1 MNTQITER
9 YSNGVQMPK
18 ELKAEAA
25 ELVELFGEPTGWNC
39 PDNAI
44 MAVLLWNPRRST
56 EEVRD
61 IFVEKY
67 GPPSKDTYS
76 SGWTSWP
83 DWTDW
88 KRGEG
93 VTFRIL
99 KTGPRSCRVGL
110 VPSSS

>member
-1 MNTQITER
+1 MDTQQKER
-9 YSNGVQMPK
+9 YGNGVQKPS
-18 ELKAEAA
+18 EHKAEAA
-25 ELVELFGEPTGWNC
+25 ELEALFGMPTGWNC

-56 EEVRD
+56 EEVRA
-61 IFVEKY
+61 IFEEKY
-67 GPPSKDTYS
+67 GAPTKDTYS

-110 VPSSS
+110 VPN